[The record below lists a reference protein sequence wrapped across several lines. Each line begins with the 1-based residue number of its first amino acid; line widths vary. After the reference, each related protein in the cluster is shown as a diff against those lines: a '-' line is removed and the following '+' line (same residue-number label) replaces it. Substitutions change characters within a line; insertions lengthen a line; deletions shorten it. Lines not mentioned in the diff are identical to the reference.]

1 MNVRYWTRH
10 PLRFLRRVW
19 YFFYERAHPTEPF
32 VAPGAIRFLDTA
44 LPRQGIGLEWGSGRS
59 TQWFDQRLGRLVVVE
74 HDGAWYEQVRRQLRE
89 AGIGNV
95 DYRLIPLDHPPQEP
109 TRPVYDR
116 IPRRV
121 LRFRRGR
128 RPLPAG
134 LCPRG
139 ARQGEARR
147 SPAGGRYELA
157 AARRVGGTCRVEDR
171 PSERQDQ
178 HRDFGL
184 AASESVK
191 SDTPKAHF
199 KGLNSLRFF
208 AALFVVIGHIP
219 LNQASLG
226 LPHPSYGA
234 LFF

>member
-59 TQWFDQRLGRLVVVE
+59 TQWFAQRLGRLVVVE

-109 TRPVYDR
+109 TRPVYDP
-116 IPRRV
+116 IPRYVALADEFPDAYFDFVEVDGHYRQACV
-121 LRFRRGR
+121 RAALDKVKPGGLLLVDDTNWL
-128 RPLPAG
+128 PLVEWGVPA
-134 LCPRG
+134 
-139 ARQGEARR
+139 AWKIVHQ
-147 SPAGGRYELA
+147 
-157 AARRVGGTCRVEDR
+157 
-171 PSERQDQ
+171 
-178 HRDFGL
+178 
-184 AASESVK
+184 SVK
-191 SDTPKAHF
+191 INTVTSVWQRP
-199 KGLNSLRFF
+199 N
-208 AALFVVIGHIP
+208 P
-219 LNQASLG
+219 
-226 LPHPSYGA
+226 
-234 LFF
+234 